1 LIHPVM
7 GLLFEEISTVHFAIH
22 DVRWRGRAHKKGS
35 VVSIPFQFPC
45 ERELYLVLGTNPG
58 PGSAV
63 RQRKS
68 RNSPTVYAAV
78 EWLFD
83 ELDFFCHPACDSI
96 SWVGG
101 VYCKATPRRVVCE
114 HGNFIRWIWNRLHGE
129 KNGVPRWPPL
139 ARE

>member
-1 LIHPVM
+1 MNIAFHFLVRRAAFI
-7 GLLFEEISTVHFAIH
+7 FEEISIVHFAIH

-83 ELDFFCHPACDSI
+83 ELDFFCHPRMRFNI
-96 SWVGG
+96 LGG
-101 VYCKATPRRVVCE
+101 R
-114 HGNFIRWIWNRLHGE
+114 
-129 KNGVPRWPPL
+129 GVL
-139 ARE
+139 